1 VSDDKGPA
9 WTSVQ
14 GSWGIDR
21 GAVLRTPKNAQ
32 NDWDKP
38 PKMFQTYTHPE
49 GGTLTITVEVSGTGM
64 WHIAGLDALGVYP
77 IESDGKN
84 AGWINE

>member
-1 VSDDKGPA
+1 VSNEQGPA
-9 WTSVQ
+9 WSSVQ
-14 GSWGIDR
+14 GSWEIER
-21 GAVLRTPKNAQ
+21 GSVLRIPKGKQ
-32 NDWDKP
+32 NDLDKP

-49 GGTLTITVEVSGTGM
+49 GGTLTITVEVSGTGT

-77 IESDGKN
+77 IDSEGKN